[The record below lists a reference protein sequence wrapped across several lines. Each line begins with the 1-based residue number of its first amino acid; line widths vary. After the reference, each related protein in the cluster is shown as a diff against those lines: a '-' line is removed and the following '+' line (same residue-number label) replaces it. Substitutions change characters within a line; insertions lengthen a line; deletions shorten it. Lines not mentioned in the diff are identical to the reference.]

1 MRRLTA
7 SLLILAALAGWLLA
21 SESGLRALAG
31 LLSGDGLQIE
41 APRGRLLGPLQ
52 FAKLRWQAADGSA
65 VELAELDLDW
75 SPGRLL
81 AGELRIERLAVGRL
95 AIAPGPAT
103 PASPPP
109 LSLPLPLAVDLQ
121 QLRISELH
129 YGALA
134 LASELTARFASDGR
148 HHRLTEF
155 SARSGALNFT
165 GEASLDGSG
174 ELPLRARGELAGEL
188 ENHPIRL
195 ALSADGPL
203 AALPV
208 AAEALAGVRGSA
220 TATLTP
226 FAASAFSRLHIALR
240 ELDPAAWQADWPTA
254 QIAVDADIAPDGEA
268 IGGRFSL
275 ANARPGPLDRQRLPL
290 ATLAGELR
298 WQAERA
304 QLTKLRATLPGKATL
319 SGRGDWQAG
328 ALNLELTAQGL
339 DTAQLDS
346 RLRSTRLGGAIALHL
361 AGERRQF
368 RLDLGDARFR
378 LRAEAEQSAER
389 LQLARLELAADDARL
404 NAHGEIALA
413 GDGDFRLAGE
423 LRRFDPARFLRAGL
437 PAAQLNA
444 DFAAAGRWRP
454 ELAGS
459 ASFKLT
465 DSRLG
470 GQPLAGE
477 GRLRFA
483 DNRLLEAA
491 VQLAAGANRL
501 SAQGAFGRPGERLAI
516 ELDAPQLSLFGLDGG
531 LGGQV
536 TVTGTLR
543 QPQVAGSLQAARLGL
558 PGRLRFGEL
567 ALSAEIGSEPEAPLR
582 LDLTLGRLETPALPG
597 LARKLAVHVGG
608 SRHDHR
614 LEAEADLLDGN
625 RLTLAAAGSLLDGG
639 WQGRL
644 LDARLR
650 SKETARNFRLAA
662 PAPLSL
668 GRDAWQL
675 GPLALAGD
683 TLDWRTTL
691 SAQAAANRLQLRGE
705 AEGSRIGRI
714 RGELAAALANPYALD
729 PQRPW
734 RGLASGR
741 IADLAWLGEAI
752 GDGWQSGGQ
761 LDARLELAGTPARP
775 LLGGRFHGEQLAL
788 RQSEQGLQLANG
800 ALDID
805 LTDNR
810 LRIERLAFDSL
821 LQPLPRALQLAGE
834 RTPEDKAALAA
845 IVARP
850 GRLEIGG
857 EIVVDRELPE
867 NAALDIRLD
876 RVGAWQL
883 PDQWLTLSGEA
894 RLSWRDGV
902 LGVRGRVAADA
913 GYWQLAAS
921 GTPRLS
927 DDVVVRRRGDDQ
939 PAATLRPR
947 LDLDLITELGS
958 RFLFE
963 GAGLSS
969 RLAGEVR
976 LSARGRD
983 LPRASG
989 SIRTRGGRF
998 EAYGQKLDIERG
1010 VLSFNGLPDNP
1021 ALDVRAVRKGLAV
1034 EPGVQIGG
1042 TAQRPVVRLISDP
1055 DLPDP
1060 EKLAWL
1066 VLGHGPEQMGGG
1078 DAPLLLAAAGDL
1090 LGNDAGKLIGQ
1101 LQQAFGFDELGIRQG
1116 QIGEAGGRQ
1125 PTSRVAAG
1133 SHDTAASTGNQIFS
1147 VGKRLSSNALLSYE
1161 QTLGKA
1167 ESVVKLTVSLS
1178 RNLSLIGRAG
1188 SDNALD
1194 VFYTVVFGREQRE
1207 R

>member
-1 MRRLTA
+1 MRRLSA
-7 SLLILAALAGWLLA
+7 SLLVIAILAGWLLA

-31 LLSGDGLQIE
+31 LLAGEGLQIE

-65 VELAELDLDW
+65 VELADIELAW

-81 AGELRIERLAVGRL
+81 AGELRIERLAIGRL

-109 LSLPLPLAVDLQ
+109 ASLPLPLAVDLQ
-121 QLRISELH
+121 RLTISELH

-134 LASELTARFASDGR
+134 LASELAARFASDGR
-148 HHRLTEF
+148 HHRLAGF
-155 SARSGALNFT
+155 SARSGALTLT
-165 GEASLDGSG
+165 GEASLDGAG
-174 ELPLRARGELAGEL
+174 ELPLSARGELTGEL
-188 ENHPIRL
+188 EQHPIQL

-208 AAEALAGVRGSA
+208 AVEARAGIRGSA

-226 FAASAFSRLHIALR
+226 FAASAFSRLHLALR
-240 ELDPAAWQADWPTA
+240 ELDPAAWHADWPA
-254 QIAVDADIAPDGEA
+254 ARIAVDADIAPDGEA
-268 IGGRFSL
+268 IGGRFTL
-275 ANARPGPLDRQRLPL
+275 ANARPGPLDRGRLPL
-290 ATLAGELR
+290 AALAGELR
-298 WQAERA
+298 WQADRA
-304 QLTKLRATLPGKATL
+304 QLSKLRATLPAKATL
-319 SGRGDWQAG
+319 TGQGDWQAG
-328 ALNLELTAQGL
+328 ALNLELIAQGL
-339 DTAQLDS
+339 DAAQLDS
-346 RLRSTRLGGAIALHL
+346 RLRSTRLAGAISLHL

-368 RLDLGDARFR
+368 RLDLGEAHFR
-378 LRAEAEQSAER
+378 LRADAEQNADR
-389 LQLARLELAADDARL
+389 LHLGQLELAADDARL
-404 NAHGEIALA
+404 NARGEVALS
-413 GDGDFRLAGE
+413 GDGEFTLAGE
-423 LRRFDPARFLRAGL
+423 LRRFDPARFLRSGL
-437 PAAQLNA
+437 PAARINA
-444 DFAAAGRWRP
+444 DFAATGRWRP
-454 ELAGS
+454 ELAGN
-459 ASFKLT
+459 ASFKLA
-465 DSRLG
+465 DSRIAD
-470 GQPLAGE
+470 QPLAGE

-483 DNRLLEAA
+483 DNRLLEAL
-491 VQLAAGANRL
+491 VQLAAGPNRL
-501 SAQGAFGRPGERLAI
+501 TAEGAFGRPGERLAV
-516 ELDAPQLSLFGLDGG
+516 ELAAPQLALFGLDGG
-531 LGGQV
+531 VNGQL

-543 QPQVAGSLQAARLGL
+543 QPQLAGALQAARLGL
-558 PGRLRFGEL
+558 PGRFRLGDL
-567 ALSAEIGSEPEAPLR
+567 ALSAEIGSEPDAPLR
-582 LDLTLGRLETPALPG
+582 LELTVGRLETPALPG
-597 LARKLAVHVGG
+597 LARSLTVHVAG
-608 SRHDHR
+608 SRREHR
-614 LEAEADLLDGN
+614 VDAAADLLDGN
-625 RLTLAAAGSLLDGG
+625 QLTLAAAGSQLDAR

-644 LDARLR
+644 LEARLR
-650 SKETARNFRLAA
+650 SQEKARNFRLTA

-668 GRDAWQL
+668 GREAWQL
-675 GPLALAGD
+675 GPLALAGE

-691 SAQAAANRLQLRGE
+691 NAQAATNRLQLRGE
-705 AEGSRIGRI
+705 AAGSRIGQI
-714 RGELAAALANPYALD
+714 SGELDAVLAGPYALD

-734 RGLASGR
+734 RGLINGR
-741 IADLAWLGEAI
+741 IADLGWLGDAI

-775 LLGGRFHGEQLAL
+775 LLGGRFHGERLVL
-788 RQSEQGLQLANG
+788 RQSEQGLQLTNG
-800 ALDID
+800 TLDID
-805 LTDNR
+805 LADNH

-857 EIVVDRELPE
+857 EILVDRDHPE

-902 LGVRGRVAADA
+902 LGVHGRVAADA

-927 DDVVVRRRGDDQ
+927 DDVIVRRRGDDK

-947 LDLDLITELGS
+947 LDLDLTTELGS
-958 RFLFE
+958 RFLFA

-969 RLAGEVR
+969 RLSGEVR

-989 SIRTRGGRF
+989 SIRTRGGRY

-1010 VLSFNGLPDNP
+1010 VLSFHGLPDNP

-1066 VLGHGPEQMGGG
+1066 VLGHGPEQMGAG

-1090 LGNDAGKLIGQ
+1090 LGNDAGTLIGQ
-1101 LQQAFGFDELGIRQG
+1101 LQKTFGFDELGIRQG

-1167 ESVVKLTVSLS
+1167 ESVVKLTVTLS
-1178 RNLSLIGRAG
+1178 RNLSLVGRAG

-1194 VFYTVVFGREQRE
+1194 AFYTVVFGREKRG